1 MRREE
6 INDFVSTDVIRGLCE
21 HNLDL
26 VDFLCD
32 HKDDLLSRN
41 SLTVA
46 VLTVIL
52 RERDTMI
59 NLLTDKILHINYE
72 DHAEEMLK
80 SKKDNSTN
88 KRREIIGIQTSIK
101 ESDRAQSSTDYIPTK
116 WKTVRF
122 INFDT
127 GKVVKEFCFVEGNP
141 EMENVVE
148 YWKKV
153 VKSGNSEKMIKF
165 FHTDDDSNE
174 LM

>member
-6 INDFVSTDVIRGLCE
+6 INDFVSTNVVRRLRE

-32 HKDDLLSRN
+32 HRNDLRSQSNLAALS
-41 SLTVA
+41 
-46 VLTVIL
+46 VIL
-52 RERDTMI
+52 RERDAMI
-59 NLLTDKILHINYE
+59 NLFTDKILHINDE
-72 DHAEEMLK
+72 DHSEELLK
-80 SKKDNSTN
+80 SKKDNSAN
-88 KRREIIGIQTSIK
+88 KSREEIGIQTSIT
-101 ESDRAQSSTDYIPTK
+101 ESERAQSSTDYIPTN

-122 INFDT
+122 INLKT
-127 GKVVKEFCFVEGNP
+127 GKVIKEFRFVEGNP

-153 VKSGNSEKMIKF
+153 IKGGNPEKMIKF
-165 FHTDDDSNE
+165 FHADDSDE

>member
-6 INDFVSTDVIRGLCE
+6 INDFVLTNVVHGLRE

-26 VDFLCD
+26 VDFLSV
-32 HKDDLLSRN
+32 HKNNLLSQSN
-41 SLTVA
+41 LAALS
-46 VLTVIL
+46 VIL
-52 RERDTMI
+52 RERDAMI
-59 NLLTDKILHINYE
+59 NLLTDKILHINDE
-72 DHAEEMLK
+72 DYAEELLK

-88 KRREIIGIQTSIK
+88 KHRKIIGIQTSIT
-101 ESDRAQSSTDYIPTK
+101 ESVRAQSSTDYIPTK

-122 INFDT
+122 FNYET

-141 EMENVVE
+141 EMENVIE

-153 VKSGNSEKMIKF
+153 IKDGNPEKMIKF
-165 FHTDDDSNE
+165 FHADDDSNE

>member
-6 INDFVSTDVIRGLCE
+6 INDFVSTNVVRELIE
-21 HNLDL
+21 NNLDL
-26 VDFLCD
+26 FDFMRGR
-32 HKDDLLSRN
+32 KDLLSQS
-41 SLTVA
+41 SLDT
-46 VLTVIL
+46 LSVIL
-52 RERDTMI
+52 RERDKLI
-59 NLLTDKILHINYE
+59 KLLSERFLHIN
-72 DHAEEMLK
+72 DEELEK
-80 SKKDNSTN
+80 PAKANSTN
-88 KRREIIGIQTSIK
+88 KRRKIIGIRTSIK

-127 GKVVKEFCFVEGNP
+127 GKVVKEFRFVEGNP

-153 VKSGNSEKMIKF
+153 VKDGNPEKMIKF
-165 FHTDDDSNE
+165 FHADEDGDE